1 MIDENIQI
9 NRGNQVKIAP
19 RVSIIIPA
27 YNVTQYISEAL
38 DSVFAQTFTDYEI
51 VVINDGSPDTSELE
65 QVLEPYQERI
75 IYAKQENR
83 GVSGARNT
91 GIQITTAPFIAQL
104 DPDDAWM
111 PNYLEVQMGIIESDP
126 TIDVLYPNAVIF
138 GDTPEAG
145 KELMS
150 LSPSNGEVTFER
162 LILQEC
168 NVITC
173 VTARRESFLR
183 AGLFDESLRSSEDFD
198 LWLRIVKQGGRL
210 AYHRQVLARYRRRE
224 GSHTSNSIWMCN
236 HFLRVLEKS
245 EKTLNLTAKEHQ
257 SLLQSRNRVQ
267 AELTL
272 CEGKSAFFKG
282 DVKTAVKRFT
292 EANVFF
298 KSRKIALLIQLLPIA
313 PRFLLHL
320 YNARD
325 RYFYKANTK
334 IVN

>member
-1 MIDENIQI
+1 MMDQSIQVE
-9 NRGNQVKIAP
+9 RGKQVKIAP
-19 RVSIIIPA
+19 RVSVIIPA

-51 VVINDGSPDTSELE
+51 VVINDGSPDTTELE
-65 QVLEPYQERI
+65 RVLEPYRERI

-91 GIQITTAPFIAQL
+91 GMRIAAAPFIAQL
-104 DPDDAWM
+104 DPDDVWM
-111 PNYLEVQMGIIESDP
+111 PNYLEVQLGIIESDP

-138 GDTPEAG
+138 GDTPDAG
-145 KELMS
+145 KEIMS

-162 LILQEC
+162 LISQEC

-173 VTARRESFLR
+173 VTARRESFFR

-198 LWLRIVKQGGRL
+198 LWLRIVKQGGRI

-224 GSHTSNSIWMCN
+224 GSHTSDPIWMCN
-236 HFLRVLEKS
+236 HFLMVLEKS
-245 EKTLNLTAKEHQ
+245 EKALNLTAKEHQ
-257 SLLQSRNRVQ
+257 SLLQSRDRIQ

-272 CEGKSAFFKG
+272 CEGKNAFFNG
-282 DVKTAVKRFT
+282 DVKCAIKSFT

-313 PRFLLHL
+313 PGFLLRL

-325 RYFYKANTK
+325 RFFYKANTK
-334 IVN
+334 K